1 MASQVPIRLPKQF
14 EQLRIGIAL
23 FDPESGTIVD
33 ANDSLESM
41 FGYPTEALRKMS
53 VEAYSANTYAFSR
66 DDVVQQIQLAV
77 DGQPQR
83 FKWRIKRQDGRL
95 IWTQIDLSRLVIDG
109 EPFTLAEIRDITEYT
124 NTSRR
129 VSLLSRI
136 MRHNLRNDMTVIA
149 GRAQQIQSEVD
160 TDRIS
165 KHTEKIEEKTNDI
178 DRITDSV
185 REIERATTPA
195 QTKRVR
201 KNTFDAVTETVE
213 KLSDKYPTAKLTVEK
228 QTEMWFSIDSAFNQ
242 ALRHAIENGIVH
254 SNSTAPAVT
263 ITVGE
268 SPNTGRVE
276 VSISDSCPPIP
287 DIELNALDESIENT
301 DVSHGTGVGLFVM
314 KWCVES
320 LGGEI
325 TFDRTNSGNTVSF
338 YFPPDASPSD
348 Q

>member
-1 MASQVPIRLPKQF
+1 MSSQVPTRLPEQF

-33 ANDSLESM
+33 ANESLESM
-41 FGYPTEALRKMS
+41 FGYSTETLRELS

-66 DDVVQQIQLAV
+66 ADVVRQIQLAA
-77 DGQPQR
+77 DGRPQR
-83 FKWRIKRQDGRL
+83 FKWRIKRQDGTL
-95 IWTQIDLSRLVIDG
+95 IWIQIDLSRLVVDG
-109 EPFTLAEIRDITEYT
+109 EPFVLAEIRDITKYT
-124 NTSRR
+124 DTSRR

-136 MRHNLRNDMTVIA
+136 MRHNLRNDLTVIA
-149 GRAQQIQSEVD
+149 GRAQQIQSEID
-160 TDRIS
+160 TDHVS
-165 KHTEKIEEKTNDI
+165 EHTEKIEEKTNDI
-178 DRITDSV
+178 DRMTESV

-195 QTKRVR
+195 KNGRVH
-201 KNTFDAVTETVE
+201 KNTFDVVMETVDE
-213 KLSDKYPTAKLTVEK
+213 LSDKYPNAKLTVEE
-228 QTEMWFSIDSAFNQ
+228 QTEMWFSIDAAFNQ

-254 SNSTAPAVT
+254 SNSTAPSVT
-263 ITVGE
+263 VTVDK

-287 DIELNALDESIENT
+287 DIELDALDESIENT

-325 TFDRTNSGNTVSF
+325 TFDRANSGNTVSF
-338 YFPPDASPSD
+338 YFPPEANPSD
-348 Q
+348 R